1 MKRARLLLSLLIF
14 MVSLAGMDFIWIS
27 EAHAIPAWAR
37 KYDQPCSMCHYP
49 APPRLNTLGHQ
60 FRQAGY
66 RMPDEFDKD
75 INAANVSHYLS
86 VRGRGRYAY
95 TNFEDDTKRDTNE
108 FKWNDTTFFY
118 GGPVGKNYAGFA
130 ELEWEA
136 EDAIGLVASVSGVR
150 GNPDHFTTLRVGQF
164 HTLSRVGFG
173 GFDRP
178 TGISTPKIR
187 DAELTKGV
195 KFKLGTDQ
203 RGVEL
208 AHVFKLPFMPE
219 RSRMIAQ
226 VTNGVD
232 EAGSGTEGEIDAQK
246 DYMLAFEQILDDRAS
261 GFTLLYYT
269 GTYHK
274 GMPDPNE
281 ADDPE
286 KMLPDLSRDGRI
298 GFQRYGAT
306 FAGVLPVG
314 FEIQG
319 GYIKS
324 TDDPAADGVDT
335 VNGGAYYVELEQY
348 IAPAELTALARYDFV
363 DPDSDSK
370 AKDDRTTTITVGV
383 VKPLQ
388 DWLRLA
394 VEGALKTTEKTAA
407 AGGDVTDKSA
417 MAELM
422 LNF

>member
-1 MKRARLLLSLLIF
+1 MKQARLLLSLWIF
-14 MVSLAGMDFIWIS
+14 LMSLVGMDFIWSS

-66 RMPDEFDKD
+66 RMPDEFNQD
-75 INAANVSHYLS
+75 INAANVGHYLS

-95 TNFEDDTKRDTNE
+95 ANFEDDTKRDTNQ
-108 FKWNDTTFFY
+108 FLWNDTTFFY

-136 EDAIGLVASVSGVR
+136 EDAIGLVASVSGVW
-150 GNPDHFTTLRVGQF
+150 GNSEHFTTLRVGQF

-203 RGVEL
+203 RGVEV
-208 AHVFKLPFMPE
+208 AHVFKLPVMPE
-219 RSRMIAQ
+219 RSRMIVQ
-226 VTNGVD
+226 VTNGVND
-232 EAGSGTEGEIDAQK
+232 AGAGGESDIDAQK

-261 GFTLLYYT
+261 GFTLLYYS
-269 GTYHK
+269 GTYHS
-274 GMPDPNE
+274 DP
-281 ADDPE
+281 A
-286 KMLPDLSRDGRI
+286 LPATSRF

-319 GYIKS
+319 GYIQS
-324 TDDPAADGVDT
+324 ADDPAAAGADSIDG
-335 VNGGAYYVELEQY
+335 NAYYVELEQY

-363 DPDSDSK
+363 DPNSDSK
-370 AKDDRTTTITVGV
+370 SKDDRTTTITVGV
-383 VKPLQ
+383 VRPLQ

-394 VEGALKTTEKTAA
+394 VEGALKTTEQAA
-407 AGGDVTDKSA
+407 PAEDVTDKSA
-417 MAELM
+417 VVELM

>member
-1 MKRARLLLSLLIF
+1 MRRTRLLFSLLIF
-14 MVSLAGMDFIWIS
+14 LVSLAGMDFIWIRD
-27 EAHAIPAWAR
+27 AYAIPAWAR

-60 FRQAGY
+60 FRQAGF

-86 VRGRGRYAY
+86 VRGRGRYEY
-95 TNFEDDTKRDTNE
+95 KNPEVGRSTNE
-108 FKWNDTTFFY
+108 FQWHDTTFFY

-130 ELEWEA
+130 ELEWEGEA
-136 EDAIGLVASVSGVR
+136 EIALVASISGVW
-150 GNPDHFTTLRVGQF
+150 GQSEHFSTVRVGQF

-178 TGISTPKIR
+178 TGISTPVIR
-187 DAELTKGV
+187 SANLTKDV
-195 KFKLGTDQ
+195 KFQLGTDQ
-203 RGVEL
+203 RGLEA
-208 AHVFKLPFMPE
+208 AHVFQLGFMPE

-246 DYMLAFEQILDDRAS
+246 DYMVAFEQILDDRAS
-261 GFTLLYYT
+261 GFTLLYYS
-269 GTYHK
+269 GTYHS
-274 GMPDPNE
+274 D
-281 ADDPE
+281 
-286 KMLPDLSRDGRI
+286 PDLLITANRI
-298 GFQRYGAT
+298 GFRRYGAT

-319 GYIKS
+319 GYIRS
-324 TDDPAADGVDT
+324 TDDPASDGVDT

-348 IAPAELTALARYDFV
+348 IAPIELTALARYDFV
-363 DPDSDSK
+363 DPNSDSK
-370 AKDDRTTTITVGV
+370 FKDDRMTTITVGV

-394 VEGALKTTEKTAA
+394 VEGSATTKEDPAEET
-407 AGGDVTDKSA
+407 TDNKVV
-417 MAELM
+417 AELM